1 MLMDS
6 AALRAYAT
14 RLMLP
19 ENAGAVAAVLLA
31 IVPGFVATS
40 VWARARTWKGP
51 PGDLRTI
58 LQSLVLSVVIQ
69 LLLAPLTVAWIYP
82 VRDQIADFPER
93 VATWFALAVL
103 VVPVAAGLIAGW
115 LTNSLTD
122 PGSTR
127 VRGRLRRGL
136 AHLWPASAPPSIWD
150 WLFTV
155 NPPYGSFLVIE
166 FRDGRRVAGVFAEGS
181 LALTSPEPRGLFL
194 ISEWEVDEG
203 GGIVREIPATRGIM
217 VPEHGEIR
225 WVRILRSGE
234 EVVEDG
240 REGHSEERSGGGPGE
255 GTVETPS
262 AAG

>member
-1 MLMDS
+1 MDS
-6 AALRAYAT
+6 LAMRVYAT
-14 RLMLP
+14 HLMLP
-19 ENAGAVAAVLLA
+19 NNAGAVAAVLLA

-51 PGDLRTI
+51 SGDLRMA
-58 LQSLVLSVVIQ
+58 LQSLVLSAIVQ

-103 VVPVAAGLIAGW
+103 VVPVAAGLVGGW

-166 FRDGRRVAGVFAEGS
+166 FRDGRKVAGVFAEGS

-194 ISEWEVDEG
+194 ISEWEMDESG
-203 GGIVREIPATRGIM
+203 AIVREVPATRGIM
-217 VPEHGEIR
+217 LHEHAEIR
-225 WVRILRSGE
+225 WVRVLRSGE
-234 EVVEDG
+234 EVADDG
-240 REGHSEERSGGGPGE
+240 REGHSQEGSGGGAGE
-255 GTVETPS
+255 GAVE
-262 AAG
+262 AARGAG